1 MTSDDRHPSF
11 RFITLRYNVHGICCA
26 IHGNFVHVVNFDEA
40 IFLFELLPFCIVFLK
55 CFAKRDQQCSLTIRI
70 TRNARAFDLKTD
82 SLAKDEDD
90 SQNSSKLVSLVDF
103 SIFCL
108 KLYLERLKPVI
119 ASPKPFGGEQSSFT
133 EKIRR
138 LSKKCH
144 KLVAMQFRESC
155 DKMTLQHYLIC
166 FAFICSKVW
175 FSWSEQSHN
184 FNSIVSWRIS
194 LCILIWM

>member
-11 RFITLRYNVHGICCA
+11 RFITLHYIIHGICCA

-40 IFLFELLPFCIVFLK
+40 IFLFELLPFCFVFLK

-119 ASPKPFGGEQSSFT
+119 ASPKPFGGT
-133 EKIRR
+133 KVR
-138 LSKKCH
+138 LQKK
-144 KLVAMQFRESC
+144 
-155 DKMTLQHYLIC
+155 
-166 FAFICSKVW
+166 
-175 FSWSEQSHN
+175 
-184 FNSIVSWRIS
+184 
-194 LCILIWM
+194 